1 MSQYING
8 NGKLSLVHAQTMVA
22 FQQNPF
28 LQLPGL
34 LDPCLEG
41 EGGPVLFSQCCFAG
55 PFPISRTRREMRKW
69 SSEQW
74 PFLQGAVN

>member
-8 NGKLSLVHAQTMVA
+8 NGKLSMVHAQTMVA

-28 LQLPGL
+28 LRLPGL

-41 EGGPVLFSQCCFAG
+41 EEGAALFSCFAG
-55 PFPISRTRREMRKW
+55 PFPINSTRREMRKW

-74 PFLQGAVN
+74 PFLQGTVN